1 MLERQRRLVALTMLA
16 RLRWLSWPPWLL
28 LLLWLAWAAGQEP
41 VLLRAHDTYLL
52 EGAAW
57 WGVSALAIVW
67 VAAESAHRAGPT
79 VQMVCDLGA
88 AVLAGLLWLLLVASV
103 DWVSGRSSERY
114 LQLAICLPLCLGSV
128 AAAVGALQTGP
139 QTVYRYAVMTISA
152 LLFATVSV
160 RLASALEWQAVVAA
174 AMATAASL
182 AAGPLDPL
190 NTLERNK

>member
-1 MLERQRRLVALTMLA
+1 MLERQRRLIALTMLA

-57 WGVSALAIVW
+57 WGVSAVTIAL
-67 VAAESAHRAGPT
+67 VAAESAHRAGPA
-79 VQMVCDLGA
+79 VHLACDLGA
-88 AVLAGLLWLLLVASV
+88 ALLAGVVWLLLVVSV

-128 AAAVGALQTGP
+128 VVAAGVLRSGS
-139 QTVYRYAVMTISA
+139 QTVYQYAVMTISV
-152 LLFATVSV
+152 LLFATLSV
-160 RLASALEWQAVVAA
+160 RLANALEWQAVAAA
-174 AMATAASL
+174 AMATTASL
-182 AAGPLDPL
+182 AAGPLAPL
-190 NTLERNK
+190 NTLERN